1 MHFFVLKK
9 QNIAHFLALCV
20 LLMSSHW
27 AVSSDGIRSFRK
39 TLTVGETYV
48 VSAPDLKRVAVGDG
62 DILQVEALE
71 SVGEV
76 LVIAK
81 ELGVSDVIVWDKN
94 GNKKRYVIDVK
105 KHVNGPTEALVRE
118 LFKDIKGINVRKVD
132 NNFVIEGTVETV
144 REHQRVKS
152 IADNYDNIFS
162 TVFPPEFE
170 HEKTVLIHAQFLE
183 VSRTAMEEIGIDWAD
198 AMNGPVFSFLD
209 DFNTNQLF
217 RGAGLPDGGI
227 LNSTLSGVP
236 NSVSGSRSYFG
247 LSTSL
252 TSSINLLKSKGD
264 AKLLAEPTLSCIS
277 GGSADFLAGGEVP
290 IPVTGNDGE
299 MSVIFKRYGVGLE
312 IQPLVDDSG
321 YIQTEVNVEVSAVD
335 PSISVLGIPG
345 FTTRRASTEMH
356 ARSGQVI
363 VLAGLFSHE
372 GSKSVD
378 KVPGLGDLPVL
389 GELFK
394 SRDFRNDETELIV
407 LVTPRVINNQTE
419 GEKGQE
425 LFNRLQKESDER
437 IKFNIMD

>member
-1 MHFFVLKK
+1 
-9 QNIAHFLALCV
+9 
-20 LLMSSHW
+20 MSSHW

-81 ELGVSDVIVWDKN
+81 ELGVSDVIVWNKN